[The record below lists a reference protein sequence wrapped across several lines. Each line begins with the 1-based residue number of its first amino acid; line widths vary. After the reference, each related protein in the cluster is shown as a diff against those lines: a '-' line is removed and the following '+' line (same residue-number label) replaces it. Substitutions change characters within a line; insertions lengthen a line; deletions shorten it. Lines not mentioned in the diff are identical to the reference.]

1 MIAEHRLYYLTELAD
16 RIVYLEK
23 GEIKGIYTS
32 EEFRQLS
39 DMSVNTWAA
48 AVGSTGGIPAK
59 SPLACAYPCI
69 GAAEC
74 DAPLQEANNFA

>member
-23 GEIKGIYTS
+23 GEIKGIYTP

-39 DMSVNTWAA
+39 EPDREHMGCGLLIYRRYSHQN
-48 AVGSTGGIPAK
+48 
-59 SPLACAYPCI
+59 PLACAYPCI
-69 GAAEC
+69 GIAEC
-74 DAPLQEANNFA
+74 DAPLQEANHFA